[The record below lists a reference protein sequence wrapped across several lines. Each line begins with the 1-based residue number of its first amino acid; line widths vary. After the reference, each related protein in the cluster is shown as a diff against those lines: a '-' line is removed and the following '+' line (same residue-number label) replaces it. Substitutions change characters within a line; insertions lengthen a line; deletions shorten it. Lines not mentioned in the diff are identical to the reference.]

1 MIFKNTEWDDDMVD
15 RFDLNNLDKGSYC
28 LGILDSYKISLL
40 NLSLQE
46 TKIMIS
52 NDKVGYTRKHIGN
65 YDSKEE
71 YERLVQQAPEI
82 IAFPDYLGLHPTK
95 QSIEFIKDIDGK
107 IMVLAVRIRNYGV
120 LWVKTIFPITQD
132 KFNLYLQSGSLIA
145 VDKSKCS
152 GII

>member
-1 MIFKNTEWDDDMVD
+1 MVD
-15 RFDLNNLDKGSYC
+15 RFNLNNLDKGSYC
-28 LGILDSYKISLL
+28 LGFLDSYNISLL
-40 NLSLQE
+40 KLSLSE

-52 NDKVGYTRKHIGN
+52 TDKVGYTAKHIGE

-71 YERLVQQAPEI
+71 YERIVQQAPEI

-95 QSIEFIKDIDGK
+95 QSIEFIKSLDGK

-132 KFNLYLQSGSLIA
+132 KFNLYLQSGSLIT